1 MTRKIQGLATTATD
15 ANIRRTLQFY
25 ADGTAHLTSLF
36 GVGEGEIIQYVSETI
51 PVNGKPYVNKVS
63 LWDERKVKNPKE
75 AIKAV
80 KAAFDGFTEWGE
92 EGAFDAVMLPIWD
105 KYNLW
110 ATLVIVKREPK
121 RKGGRKSDSQI
132 VRVGSTFAGAVSNS
146 KAVIDDGKEK
156 TTGANLSFEAKR
168 VLLELVRYAPKQET
182 TKQLELFDAMEMD
195 DGSPGLVFDKVELK
209 KVATNIFG
217 HGGTKEIWRVVNAM
231 KEAMNEVVTAARVVD
246 VQESKTKKGETR
258 RVVTYKELFGRF
270 IEVKDIT
277 RKKVEQE
284 GMTIETDIESVKVVF
299 NQVFNYWAKH
309 YYQAIDVPYLLERSR
324 EKNGE
329 EYFAMR
335 LWAID
340 LTPCI
345 KAATKEGKKYE
356 ATFRF
361 EKLPGYSERN
371 RDDRQKV
378 RQRCEAIANEIC
390 QELGAESWEIVQE
403 RGNGGLRNVGIKF
416 VWRPKKKKD
425 DDSAE

>member
-1 MTRKIQGLATTATD
+1 MKRKVQGLATTATD
-15 ANIRRTLQFY
+15 ANILRTLQFR
-25 ADGTAHLTSLF
+25 ADGTAHLNSLF
-36 GVGEGEIIQYVSETI
+36 GFGEGLGIQYVIDTTHFDE
-51 PVNGKPYVNKVS
+51 GRKYKVT
-63 LWDERKVKNPKE
+63 LWDEKNVREPKE

-80 KAAFDGFTEWGE
+80 KALFDGFTDWDRDDVFSEM
-92 EGAFDAVMLPIWD
+92 AQPIWD

-110 ATLVIVKREPK
+110 ATLVIAKK
-121 RKGGRKSDSQI
+121 MTRKDERKSTPQT
-132 VRVGSTFAGAVSNS
+132 VRVGSTFAGAVANS
-146 KAVIDDGKEK
+146 KTEA
-156 TTGANLSFEAKR
+156 TGANLSFEARR
-168 VLLELVRYAPKQET
+168 VLLELVKYAPKREMT
-182 TKQLELFDAMEMD
+182 RQLELFDVMEMD
-195 DGSPGLVFDKVELK
+195 DGSPGILLEKADLK

-217 HGGTKEIWRVVNAM
+217 HGGTKEINRVVKAL
-231 KEAMNEVVTAARVVD
+231 KEATGEIVTAARVVD

-270 IEVKDIT
+270 IELQDIT
-277 RKKVEQE
+277 RKKVEQG
-284 GMTIETDIESVKVVF
+284 GMTIETDIDSVKIVF
-299 NQVFNYWAKH
+299 RQVFSYWAKH

-324 EKNGE
+324 DKNGE

-416 VWRPKKKKD
+416 TWKPEKGEIP
-425 DDSAE
+425 DSAE